1 MANMNVL
8 RRTHIQIS
16 VDSFRY
22 NVRFLKEMLA
32 PQVKLMAVVKADAYG
47 HGLIPMARAA
57 AMAGA
62 DFLGLAIAEEGVA
75 LRMAGIDLPMLIFG
89 ALNQEGM
96 LAAARHG
103 LIITVFTPSDILNA
117 QQAAI
122 RAGKTLEIHIKID
135 TGMARIGLR
144 TLEELQSVLK
154 TIDLCPRLR
163 LTGVF
168 THFADAQNADQSY
181 TQLQLDYFKRLL
193 QYVPSGLLIH
203 AAASAALLMRPDIHF
218 GMVRSGIALYG
229 YPPTPVNPGFK
240 PCLRFVAEV
249 TYVKQIGEGE
259 SVSYGCTYHAR
270 EPITVATLAVGYA
283 DGYPRA
289 LSNKGRVLIRSHS
302 CPVIGRVCMDQLM
315 VDATGVP
322 GVRAGDQAVL
332 IGAQGDDFVGADE
345 LAQAIDTI
353 PYEILL
359 LPSPRVPKVY
369 MNEVEQDAD

>member
-1 MANMNVL
+1 MAELSSL
-8 RRTHIQIS
+8 RQTAVHVS
-16 VDSFRY
+16 LDSFRC
-22 NVRFLKEMLA
+22 NIRLLKELLA

-62 DFLGLAIAEEGVA
+62 DYLGLAIAEEGVA
-75 LRMAGIDLPMLIFG
+75 LRLAGIDLPMLVFG

-103 LIITVFTPSDILNA
+103 LIITVFTPSDIRSA
-117 QQAAI
+117 QQASI
-122 RAGKTLEIHIKID
+122 QAGKTLEIHIKID

-144 TLEELQSVLK
+144 TLEELQSVLN
-154 TIDLCPRLR
+154 TIDTCPQLR

-181 TQLQLDYFKRLL
+181 TQLQLDHFKRLL
-193 QYVPSGLLIH
+193 QYVPSGLLVH
-203 AAASAALLMRPDIHF
+203 AAASAALLMRHDAHF

-249 TYVKQIGEGE
+249 IYVKQIGAGE

-289 LSNKGRVLIRSHS
+289 LSNKGRVLIRNHS
-302 CPVIGRVCMDQLM
+302 CPVIGLICMDQLM

-322 GVRAGDQAVL
+322 GVQAGDQAVL

-359 LPSPRVPKVY
+359 LPSSRVPRVY
-369 MNEVEQDAD
+369 TDGEEQDAD

>member
-1 MANMNVL
+1 MASLNAL
-8 RRTHIQIS
+8 RRTLVQIS
-16 VDSFRY
+16 VDNFRH
-22 NVRFLKEMLA
+22 NIRLLKGLLA

-62 DFLGLAIAEEGVA
+62 DYLGLAIAEEGVA
-75 LRMAGIDLPMLIFG
+75 LRLAGLDLPMLVFG

-96 LAAARHG
+96 LAAARNG
-103 LIITVFTPSDILNA
+103 LIITVFTPSDILKA

-122 RAGKTLEIHIKID
+122 QAGRTLEIHIKID

-154 TIDLCPRLR
+154 VIDTCPQLQ

-181 TQLQLDYFKRLL
+181 TQLQLDHFKSLL
-193 QYVPSGLLIH
+193 QYLPADLLAH
-203 AAASAALLMRPDIHF
+203 AAASAALLMRKDTHF

-249 TYVKQIGEGE
+249 TYVKQISAGE

-289 LSNKGRVLIRSHS
+289 LSNKGRVLIRNHS

-322 GVRAGDQAVL
+322 GVQAGDQAVL
-332 IGAQGDDFVGADE
+332 IGVQGDDFVGADE

-369 MNEVEQDAD
+369 MDEEKQNAD